1 MINYCFFFLW
11 NCLEI
16 PQTPFMYFSRS
27 HHIFQVF
34 MHDLDDV
41 PQMNQIAF
49 ALAPGLHAGVEVG
62 KTVVS
67 RICYYFI
74 IMNLNFD
81 EIFQFKETLPI
92 KINHF
97 GNPI

>member
-1 MINYCFFFLW
+1 
-11 NCLEI
+11 
-16 PQTPFMYFSRS
+16 
-27 HHIFQVF
+27 

-67 RICYYFI
+67 RMF
-74 IMNLNFD
+74 NN
-81 EIFQFKETLPI
+81 IFWY
-92 KINHF
+92 HF
-97 GNPI
+97 R